1 MAKPRTPIYP
11 EFEKGYPRTPGLA
24 KAAENLIKS
33 YVETGP
39 RDNSGGNPWPDN
51 LGRDTGVRLLGRAPD
66 TMDGPQFR
74 ESLRRIG
81 MSQRDFAEWI
91 GVDERSVGRWANDR
105 QAIPKWVRVIIGLRM
120 SLGAKSA
127 LHDPS
132 GPGK

>member
-51 LGRDTGVRLLGRAPD
+51 LGRDTGARVSDLPPAALAGAEFRRSLG
-66 TMDGPQFR
+66 Q
-74 ESLRRIG
+74 IG
-81 MSQRDFAEWI
+81 MSLRDFAEYV
-91 GVDERSVGRWANDR
+91 GVDERSVGRWANGR
-105 QAIPKWVRVIIGLRM
+105 NQIPRWVAVVVDL
-120 SLGAKSA
+120 KSEVQSRRA
-127 LHDPS
+127 GNNPA
-132 GPGK
+132 